1 MKTSIKLFLTTALI
15 LLFTYAAVSKLVSVS
30 LFRAQLHL
38 QPFSHGFADLL
49 VFAIP
54 AIELIAVA
62 LLLAD
67 RTRDLGLLIS
77 VVLLAAFT
85 IYIAYILIL
94 YTGKLPCSCGGILS
108 RMSWGAHLVFNCLFL
123 AAGMT
128 ALGIRLPPE
137 RSAASR

>member
-1 MKTSIKLFLTTALI
+1 MKTSIKLLMTTALI
-15 LLFTYAAVSKLVSVS
+15 LLFTYAAVSKLASVS

-38 QPFSHGFADLL
+38 QPFSHSFADLL

-85 IYIAYILIL
+85 ITYILVL
-94 YTGKLPCSCGGILS
+94 YAGKLPCSCGGILS
-108 RMSWGAHLVFNCLFL
+108 RMSWGAHLVFNCFFL

-137 RSAASR
+137 RPAASR